1 MLSAKIYIFITSL
14 KTVFYKKIKKNTEKE
29 QRRREEKL
37 LEVID
42 IFLALTKVMLSQV
55 YIYLQQIVYLKYVM
69 LAVCQ

>member
-14 KTVFYKKIKKNTEKE
+14 KTVFYKKKKKNTEKE

>member
-14 KTVFYKKIKKNTEKE
+14 KTVLQKKKNTEKE

>member
-14 KTVFYKKIKKNTEKE
+14 KTVFYKKKKNTEKE